1 MFTINVVYKRAANL
15 ALALLLA
22 GCASD
27 TENRPSDTLA
37 AVKPQN
43 RVPFLPKT
51 TGNNTL
57 PSPQS
62 FRKPGQA
69 YSASLLT
76 GIYANSPRVRDFIRH
91 MVQKHGFSE
100 SYLNGLF
107 SQAERLDSV
116 IRLET
121 AQGAPRSGPSIPKPG
136 SWSRYRGKF
145 LTDEHINHGAE
156 FWIQNADV
164 LQQASAAYG
173 VDPEYIVAIIGV
185 ETYFGR
191 NIGKTC
197 TFNALSTLAFDTER
211 RAKFFTSELENFLL
225 MTREEGF
232 EPFEPVGSWAG
243 AMGLGQ
249 FMPSS
254 FRRLAVDFD
263 HNGVRDLW
271 DQRDAIGSVAHY
283 FSRSGWQ
290 RSKPVAS
297 QANGRKEASTIAL
310 STYQGNE
317 FWRVY
322 PNFKVIKRYNNS
334 DKYAMAVHQLAQAIK
349 QRYAAT
355 RGPALAAGRDRM

>member
-1 MFTINVVYKRAANL
+1 MLIINVVYKRTAKL
-15 ALALLLA
+15 ALVLLLA

-27 TENRPSDTLA
+27 TENRRSDTMA
-37 AVKPQN
+37 AVKPRNQ
-43 RVPFLPKT
+43 VSSLPQT
-51 TGNNTL
+51 TGKNTL
-57 PSPQS
+57 LPPQS
-62 FRKPGQA
+62 YRKPA
-69 YSASLLT
+69 PVYSTGTLT
-76 GIYANSPRVRDFIRH
+76 GIYASSPRVHNFIRH

-107 SQAERLDSV
+107 SQATRLDSV

-121 AQGAPRSGPSIPKPG
+121 AQGAPSSGPSIPRPG
-136 SWSRYRGKF
+136 SWTRYRSKF
-145 LTDEHINHGAE
+145 LTDEHISHGAE
-156 FWIQNADV
+156 FWAENADV
-164 LQQASAAYG
+164 IQRASATYG

-191 NIGKTC
+191 NIGKTG
-197 TFNALSTLAFDTER
+197 TFNALATLAFDTER
-211 RAKFFTSELENFLL
+211 RATFFASELENFLL

-263 HNGVRDLW
+263 HNGVRNLW
-271 DQRDAIGSVAHY
+271 DQKDAIGSVAHY

-290 RSKPVAS
+290 RSRPVAHH
-297 QANGRKEASTIAL
+297 ANGRNGSSTISL
-310 STYQGNE
+310 STYNGNE
-317 FWRVY
+317 FWQVY

-355 RGPALAAGRDRM
+355 RGPALVMGRDRM